1 MIPSLWKTLIV
12 RVTVGLLTCFALL
25 LPHNVDAAPI
35 KSIGVSVS
43 TTRGEVPASVG
54 KRIESSISAIGNR
67 VFVGKEENLFRLN
80 AMQYN
85 KVFADIVNRVI
96 IGYVVSDL
104 QVAYG
109 SHTAISVEL
118 QPIGEII
125 QTVSTEID
133 YGNLTE
139 EAAKYVQK
147 DTISVPVLMTELL
160 TGLPVDSVGWAES
173 VSQSAGRDLMERIL
187 PEFDAKF
194 EVYSGKETKVRIF
207 LIPKGEIVRNS
218 VLSFHKTTIPQ
229 ILLFRAANRTEE
241 AMKGLEGLPVNF
253 VVRHSQDI
261 SNHMREILLADPFI
275 KKYEIDVETNLLVG
289 TNSVLK
295 VDALTDHWI
304 IKTEAWLDTGRDG
317 NKNYAFRG
325 MLGHYMGKHDV
336 LFGEVQLYPG
346 PMEWNVYGGW
356 QHRFGNVLEVGYKY
370 DFVENANHV
379 FARVPFGEKVA
390 LRYDYNW
397 GKKENEYGLSYKFH
411 NYMTLEYVYNDEDGK
426 WLRLIANL

>member
-1 MIPSLWKTLIV
+1 MIPYLRRQAV
-12 RVTVGLLTCFALL
+12 VQAGVGLLACFVF

-35 KSIGVSVS
+35 KSVGVSVA
-43 TTRGEVPASVG
+43 TMQGEVPDSVR

-67 VFVGKEENLFRLN
+67 VFVGKEENIFRLN
-80 AMQYN
+80 AVQYN
-85 KVFADIVNRVI
+85 KVLADIVNRVV
-96 IGYVVSDL
+96 IGYMVSDL

-109 SHTAISVEL
+109 EHTSISVEL
-118 QPIGEII
+118 QPVGEII
-125 QTVSTEID
+125 RTVSTEID

-147 DTISVPVLMTELL
+147 DTTSVPVLMTELL

-173 VSQSAGRDLMERIL
+173 VSQSAGRDLMKQIL

-194 EVYSGKETKVRIF
+194 EVHSGKETKVRIF
-207 LIPKGEIVRNS
+207 LIPKGEIVRSS
-218 VLSFHKTTIPQ
+218 VLSFHKTTIPR
-229 ILLFRAANRTEE
+229 ILLFRAASRTEE
-241 AMKGLEGLPVNF
+241 AMKGLEGLPVSF
-253 VVRHSQDI
+253 VARHSQDI
-261 SNHMREILLADPFI
+261 SNHMKEILLEDSFI
-275 KKYEIDVETNLLVG
+275 KKYEIDVETNLSAG
-289 TNSVLK
+289 TDSVLK

-317 NKNYAFRG
+317 DKNYAFRG

-356 QHRFGNVLEVGYKY
+356 QHRFGDILEVGYKY
-370 DFVENANHV
+370 DFMESANHV

-390 LRYDYNW
+390 LRYNYDF
-397 GKKENEYGLSYKFH
+397 GKKESEYGLSYKIH
-411 NYMTLEYVYNDEDGK
+411 NYITLEYVYNEEEGK